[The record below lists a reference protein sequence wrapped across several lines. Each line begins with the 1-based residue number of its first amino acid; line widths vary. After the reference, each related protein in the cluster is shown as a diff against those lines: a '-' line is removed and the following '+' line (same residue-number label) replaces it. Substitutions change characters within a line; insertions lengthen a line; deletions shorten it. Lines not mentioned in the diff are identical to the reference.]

1 MLIFHWPEVVQ
12 PNCPLP
18 ALLAL
23 HALPSDQL
31 TRPALRR
38 PLRRPEG
45 CLLQWGAGP
54 LACAQRAAGLQLSCC
69 APGSSPAQLTA
80 VQVGRA
86 SARPTTNPAQGAPR
100 PRPARAPRMRRGARA
115 RAPALPVPARP
126 GPSFCPISQPRVCPE
141 SRRSRRELSNKVL
154 YVIVTWFSA
163 LKWRCRGQN
172 FLPGLRPGPR
182 GRTGPLAGY
191 GVCWGVPP
199 RTSIGAGGESRQ
211 S

>member
-1 MLIFHWPEVVQ
+1 MPACAPLRLTDTS
-12 PNCPLP
+12 LP
-18 ALLAL
+18 AQSLRL
-23 HALPSDQL
+23 
-31 TRPALRR
+31 LRR
-38 PLRRPEG
+38 PG
-45 CLLQWGAGP
+45 SSLLQWGAGL

-69 APGSSPAQLTA
+69 APGSSPALLNA
-80 VQVGRA
+80 VRAGRA
-86 SARPTTNPAQGAPR
+86 YARPRAQGAPR

-154 YVIVTWFSA
+154 YVIGTWFSA

-191 GVCWGVPP
+191 RGCWGVPQRRCMATYTDSLP
-199 RTSIGAGGESRQ
+199 HADGGSR
-211 S
+211 